1 MENEKE
7 TEIEEVLAVKQEI
20 RTISDKTQAII
31 YVVAG
36 AIAMIVCPLL
46 ISGLFGWALSLTG
59 FIFVILGIC
68 GFVYISDDASRSSKK
83 A

>member
-7 TEIEEVLAVKQEI
+7 EVQVVKQEI
-20 RTISDKTQAII
+20 RTVSDKTQAII

-36 AIAMIVCPLL
+36 SIAMIVCPLL

-59 FIFVILGIC
+59 LIFVVLGIC
-68 GFVYISDDASRSSKK
+68 GFIYIADDAKKTSKK

>member
-1 MENEKE
+1 MEKENE
-7 TEIEEVLAVKQEI
+7 TVQVNRQEI
-20 RTISDKTQAII
+20 RTIPDKTQAII

-59 FIFVILGIC
+59 LIFVILGIC
-68 GFVYISDDASRSSKK
+68 GFIYAADDAKKTAKK

>member
-7 TEIEEVLAVKQEI
+7 EVQVVKQEI
-20 RTISDKTQAII
+20 RTVSDKTQAII

-59 FIFVILGIC
+59 LIFVVLGIC
-68 GFVYISDDASRSSKK
+68 GFIYIADDGKKTSKK